1 MSRHWRLIV
10 AALLLGPFL
19 ALAGCKQDSRTGTDD
34 AGPTPV
40 MWEIRDKSGT
50 VRGWLF
56 GTIHALPAGAR
67 WRTQRLEQAIDRADL
82 LVVEIAALDD
92 RDGMAQIFNRL
103 AISPGLPDIGMR
115 VPEGSR
121 PELFELIE
129 RVDLTAAD
137 FSRIETWAAALI
149 LAQAGEN
156 GDAANGAD
164 LALLRDFT
172 GRKVHEFEGAQYQL
186 GIFDGL
192 PEAEQ
197 RDLLLAVIE
206 EVRANEADPERLRR
220 AWLKG
225 DARTL
230 ETAASTGLMEDPEL
244 REALLVARNRKWIGQ
259 LETILAS
266 DERPLIAVGTAH
278 LLGPDGL
285 PTLLERRGYTTL
297 RIQ

>member
-1 MSRHWRLIV
+1 MIPLWGLV
-10 AALLLGPFL
+10 AAALLL
-19 ALAGCKQDSRTGTDD
+19 ALTGCKQDHSAAD
-34 AGPTPV
+34 AETPAPLL
-40 MWEIRDKSGT
+40 WEIRDNAGA

-56 GTIHALPAGAR
+56 GTIHALPDGAR
-67 WRTQRLEQAIDRADL
+67 WRTQRLEQAIDQADL
-82 LVVEIAALDD
+82 LVVEIAALND
-92 RDGMAQIFNRL
+92 RDGMAQVFTRL
-103 AISPGLPDIGMR
+103 ATSPGLPDIGMR
-115 VPEGSR
+115 VPAGSR
-121 PELFELIE
+121 PELFGLIE
-129 RVDLTAAD
+129 SVDLTAAD
-137 FSRIETWAAALI
+137 FSEVETWAAALV
-149 LAQAGEN
+149 LAQAGDN

-164 LALLRDFT
+164 LALLRDFAN
-172 GRKVHEFEGAQYQL
+172 RKVHEFEGAQRQL

-197 RDLLLAVIE
+197 RDLLLAVMK

-244 REALLVARNRKWIGQ
+244 REALLVARNRAWIGQ
-259 LETILAS
+259 LEAILAS
-266 DERPLIAVGTAH
+266 GERPLIAVGTAH

-285 PTLLERRGYTTL
+285 PALLEHRGYSVA